1 MPKTIKAIYEDG
13 VFRPV
18 NKPDIEEHKQVEL
31 LIVPK
36 EDIITTPSSVL
47 KVVDY
52 LKKGPFP
59 VRTPEDMG
67 KDLEIEID

>member
-13 VFRPV
+13 VFKPV

-31 LIVPK
+31 FIVTK
-36 EDIITTPSSVL
+36 EGLITTPLPVS

-59 VRTPEDMG
+59 VRTPEELG